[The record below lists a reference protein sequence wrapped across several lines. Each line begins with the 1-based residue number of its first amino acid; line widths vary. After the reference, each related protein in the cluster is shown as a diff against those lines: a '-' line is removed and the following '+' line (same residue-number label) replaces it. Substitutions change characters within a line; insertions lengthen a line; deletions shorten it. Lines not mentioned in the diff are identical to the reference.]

1 MLSACLSKY
10 CQAIVVMM
18 IISLKLQIGRKA
30 SERAKVKST
39 SSAGGLNILSIIVD
53 RLSES
58 AHKLCI

>member
-1 MLSACLSKY
+1 MLSACLSNH
-10 CQAIVVMM
+10 CQAIILMM
-18 IISLKLQIGRKA
+18 IISLNLQIERKA

-39 SSAGGLNILSIIVD
+39 SSAGGPNILSIIVD